1 MKYLIIVVTLFAFS
15 FAFNLKKTKVLFG
28 SYAVKGAVWHSVS
41 LDLYSDSTFVAH
53 DASCTYSYD
62 GKGKWHLRKDTLIAI
77 ATQSRNERWD
87 TIYKECEPE
96 TFLYLVGKK
105 SVICL
110 EKDTNNVLFQSRIL
124 VKKDPSKKPEVREK
138 F

>member
-1 MKYLIIVVTLFAFS
+1 MRNLIILIALCTVS
-15 FAFNLKKTKVLFG
+15 FTFIFKKPKVLFG
-28 SYAVKGAVWHSVS
+28 SYAVKGSVWHNVS

-62 GKGKWHLRKDTLIAI
+62 GKGKWYLRKDTLIAI

-87 TIYKECEPE
+87 TIYKASEPE
-96 TFLYLVGKK
+96 TFLYLVRKK
-105 SVICL
+105 SVVCI
-110 EKDTNNVLFQSRIL
+110 EKDTNNVFFESRIL